1 MIARLWHGVTR
12 SQDADEY
19 YDYLKRTGLS
29 DYRAIKGNMGVQILR
44 KIDGDQAHFLLITH
58 WESVEAIKRFAGDD
72 YTRARY
78 YPEDTHYLLELE
90 EHVEHYEIL
99 DMDK

>member
-12 SQDADEY
+12 SEDADEY

-29 DYRAIKGNMGVQILR
+29 DYRAIKGNMGVQVLR

-78 YPEDTHYLLELE
+78 YPEDTRYLLELE